1 MIETMVFT
9 IIAGLLTVIP
19 ADKHRK
25 FFAEKGILFSHV
37 FFTIVSVRCIAIGL
51 ALAFAGVYLVNLFG
65 FGESVVTII
74 TALGLFSFGV
84 FLGYKLPMAKFGD
97 PSKVTYK
104 DLKEQHTPRKRMFKK
119 RK

>member
-25 FFAEKGILFSHV
+25 FFAEKGILFSHI
-37 FFTIVSVRCIAIGL
+37 FFTIVLTRCLAIGL
-51 ALAFAGVYLVNLFG
+51 ALAFAGVYLAKLFFTVTTLAG
-65 FGESVVTII
+65 IWLGVALFVV
-74 TALGLFSFGV
+74 GL
-84 FLGYKLPMAKFGD
+84 FLGYRLPVAKFGD